1 MDAFGGVNHL
11 TSLENSMILE
21 DIKVLK
27 DSFSNCQFNWI
38 KRQANIAIHE
48 LSRWSSKTNLLFVFS
63 LFPPKFY
70 EAVINDD
77 ELICNSSK

>member
-1 MDAFGGVNHL
+1 
-11 TSLENSMILE
+11 MILE

-48 LSRWSSKTNLLFVFS
+48 LSIVLFKRKISEDDPFDALFFSSLLFYFLSPKHKNNQFS
-63 LFPPKFY
+63 ADSLGS
-70 EAVINDD
+70 N
-77 ELICNSSK
+77 LG

>member
-1 MDAFGGVNHL
+1 
-11 TSLENSMILE
+11 MILE

-27 DSFSNCQFNWI
+27 DSSSNCQFNWI
-38 KRQANIAIHE
+38 KRQANIGIHK
-48 LSRWSSKTNLLFVFS
+48 LSRWSLKTNLPVLFS

-70 EAVINDD
+70 EAVINDK